1 MKILNQQ
8 RTRDRLGKSINLAM
22 VISNLGTLQL
32 IKLIE
37 TKLPPNKDF
46 YVEFINEYKSG
57 EKMYHVLL
65 PYNLELK

>member
-57 EKMYHVLL
+57 EKMYQVLL